1 MQQYNEFNKDAI
13 QKMNTIFMNSKNSKT
28 SHFHR
33 LILKLPGKINLMRTD
48 KYIALSN
55 HRIHYSWKDFKSHKS
70 KFEIS
75 VPT

>member
-1 MQQYNEFNKDAI
+1 MSKIIFLASTERKCSKSMQQYNEFNKDAI

-33 LILKLPGKINLMRTD
+33 LILKLPGKINLKRTD

-55 HRIHYSWKDFKSHKS
+55 HRIHYS
-70 KFEIS
+70 
-75 VPT
+75 

>member
-33 LILKLPGKINLMRTD
+33 LILKLPGKINLKRTD

-55 HRIHYSWKDFKSHKS
+55 IK
-70 KFEIS
+70 
-75 VPT
+75 